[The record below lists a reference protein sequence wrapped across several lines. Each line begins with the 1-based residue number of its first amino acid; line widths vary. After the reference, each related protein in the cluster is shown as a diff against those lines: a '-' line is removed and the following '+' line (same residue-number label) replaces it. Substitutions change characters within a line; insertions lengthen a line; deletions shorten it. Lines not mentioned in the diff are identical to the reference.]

1 MNEGQSSE
9 KRSPLLLFL
18 HIPKAGGTTLTD
30 LICRQYSNNIHYDV
44 NIQGILPQG
53 VLSYK
58 EQLTT
63 ADTLCGHFLF
73 GIHRY
78 LSRPFTYI
86 TMLRHPV
93 EQVISWFYFAHKNS
107 NQYKE
112 LFFEET
118 IDEYVSNPKFNYST
132 VNLQTRCIT
141 GNDVADLQMAKEHI
155 EKYFSVV
162 GITELFSES
171 LYIMKKEFGWRN
183 INYKKLNVNT
193 ERPLKEE
200 IPQKVIDKILE
211 KNEVDVQ
218 LYDYARKK
226 LENKIASLDT
236 NSIKELRLFK
246 RKHRL

>member
-1 MNEGQSSE
+1 MDEGQSRQ

-30 LICRQYSNNIHYDV
+30 LICRQYPNNIHYDV
-44 NIQGILPQG
+44 NIHGILPQG
-53 VLSYK
+53 VRSYK
-58 EQLTT
+58 EQLTN

-73 GIHRY
+73 GVHRY

-86 TMLRHPV
+86 TMLRYPV
-93 EQVISWFYFAHKNS
+93 EQVISWFYFAHKNPS
-107 NQYKE
+107 QYKE

-132 VNLQTRCIT
+132 ANLQTRCIT

-162 GITELFSES
+162 GITELFPES
-171 LYIMKKEFGWRN
+171 LCIMKKEFGWEN

-193 ERPLKEE
+193 KRPLKEE

-211 KNEVDVQ
+211 KNEVDLQ

-226 LENKIASLDT
+226 LENRIASLDA

-246 RKHRL
+246 KKH